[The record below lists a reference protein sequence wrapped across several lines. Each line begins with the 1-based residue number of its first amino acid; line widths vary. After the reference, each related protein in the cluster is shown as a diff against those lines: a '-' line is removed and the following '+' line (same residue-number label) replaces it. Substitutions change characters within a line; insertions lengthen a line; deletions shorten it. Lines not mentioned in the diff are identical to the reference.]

1 MFSVLKIKPL
11 GYILNEKGKISCC
24 VKLCSKEKR
33 MFYMKKECFALVEH
47 FLKLTQRVVLL
58 PINVVY
64 KANF

>member
-1 MFSVLKIKPL
+1 MRRVKSAVFI
-11 GYILNEKGKISCC
+11 
-24 VKLCSKEKR
+24 KLCSKEKR

-64 KANF
+64 KADF